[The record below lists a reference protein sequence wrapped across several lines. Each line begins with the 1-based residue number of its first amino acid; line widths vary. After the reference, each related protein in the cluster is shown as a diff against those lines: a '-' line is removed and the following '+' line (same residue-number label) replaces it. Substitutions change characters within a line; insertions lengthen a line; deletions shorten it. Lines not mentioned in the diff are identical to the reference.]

1 MLLLFVTRNLIPV
14 DCDGCGAHFDLSHAL
29 SCRKG
34 GLIIQRH
41 NEVQDAFGDL
51 STLVWQQVSREPVV
65 REANSDNNSPA
76 LIADLAVRGVWSPQ
90 TEALF
95 DIRVVDTDAQSYCG
109 QAPLDVLT
117 TAEREKKLKYRST
130 CEERRVIF
138 TPLCVSVD
146 GLLGNEAKV
155 FVKRLAEGLS
165 QKWDRSYSEVLC
177 WVRTSLSFAIVRAT
191 ILCLGGIRTKWRS
204 IDNIDGASLDII
216 MN

>member
-1 MLLLFVTRNLIPV
+1 M
-14 DCDGCGAHFDLSHAL
+14 
-29 SCRKG
+29 
-34 GLIIQRH
+34 
-41 NEVQDAFGDL
+41 
-51 STLVWQQVSREPVV
+51 SREPVV

-109 QAPLDVLT
+109 HAPLDVLT
-117 TAEREKKLKYRST
+117 TAEREKKLKYRSA
-130 CEERRVIF
+130 CEERRAIF

-165 QKWDRSYSEVLC
+165 QKWEDPTVKFSVGLEPVCRSPFSELPFYAFGV
-177 WVRTSLSFAIVRAT
+177 
-191 ILCLGGIRTKWRS
+191 
-204 IDNIDGASLDII
+204 
-216 MN
+216 